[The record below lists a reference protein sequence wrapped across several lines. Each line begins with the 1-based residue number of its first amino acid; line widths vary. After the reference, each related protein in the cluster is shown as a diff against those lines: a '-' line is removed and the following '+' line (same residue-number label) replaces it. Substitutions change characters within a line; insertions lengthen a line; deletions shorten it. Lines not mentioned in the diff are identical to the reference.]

1 MQTWS
6 KFTTLF
12 ILRFKKKSMACTEKI
27 AIPSSDPNHV
37 VQIPLSLKVT
47 EGYLKKTSTIGIDA
61 VLIDRK
67 PLEPGCLPQVESID
81 LLCYLVIETSF
92 YTQKQFKAFRRLE
105 ANNQMVSGFVY
116 NAEGHIIANK
126 FVVLAK
132 VRHSQRTSDILVRI
146 WIIIAKEGTINCPHC
161 LDGMQGR
168 PCRIRPTL
176 SQCAILP

>member
-1 MQTWS
+1 
-6 KFTTLF
+6 
-12 ILRFKKKSMACTEKI
+12 MACTEKI

-67 PLEPGCLPQVESID
+67 PLEPGCLPQVESIN

-92 YTQKQFKAFRRLE
+92 YTQKQFKAFRSLE
-105 ANNQMVSGFVY
+105 ANNQMVSGFIY

-132 VRHSQRTSDILVRI
+132 VRHSQRTSDILVHI

-161 LDGMQGR
+161 LDRMQGR

>member
-12 ILRFKKKSMACTEKI
+12 ILRLKKKSMACTEKI
-27 AIPSSDPNHV
+27 AIRSSDPNHV

-81 LLCYLVIETSF
+81 LLCYLVVKTSF
-92 YTQKQFKAFRRLE
+92 YTQKQLKPSA
-105 ANNQMVSGFVY
+105 VS
-116 NAEGHIIANK
+116 
-126 FVVLAK
+126 
-132 VRHSQRTSDILVRI
+132 
-146 WIIIAKEGTINCPHC
+146 
-161 LDGMQGR
+161 
-168 PCRIRPTL
+168 RPTIKWCRAL
-176 SQCAILP
+176 FTTLKNISSQTSSWCWQKCGTRSARAISWFTFGLLLLRKGQ